1 MHDDALEINYYLQKL
16 PDDDLAAGQASAM
29 ASYDHAPKF
38 SAWLDDTFAAER
50 VRRLQQHSSKFIE
63 SEHPKLPAHEYTNTE
78 LTQALAVITALS
90 YTTPQQLLGEFMDKL
105 VRTIVVAIGARLKL
119 LEEIHGTCATTV

>member
-1 MHDDALEINYYLQKL
+1 M
-16 PDDDLAAGQASAM
+16 AAGQASAM

-38 SAWLDDTFAAER
+38 CGWLDDVFAAER

-63 SEHPKLPAHEYTNTE
+63 SQHPKLPAHEYTNGE
-78 LTQALAVITALS
+78 LTGALAVVTALS
-90 YTTPQQLLGEFMDKL
+90 YTTRPQLLGEFMDKL
-105 VRTIVVAIGARLKL
+105 VRTIVVAVGARLKL